1 MKIAILA
8 DIHANIYAF
17 EAVLADVQKEG
28 VDKIIVAGDFIG
40 YYYWPS
46 EVVNICMLDS
56 RFICVRGNHEDNLKL
71 AFSDPT
77 KLDSLTKKYGS
88 SYQICIDTL
97 NADQVNWLLSLPNF
111 LDFKIGNTSFY
122 VTHGSLKDTTEY
134 VYPNA
139 NLKKIKE
146 NFSNAKY
153 TILAHTH
160 YPFIHSSNNKWL
172 INPGSVGQPRDFGN
186 IASYFIVNLDTD
198 VIVPKRIAFPTEVII
213 QHVNIYDKNVKYLK
227 NIFQRGSI

>member
-17 EAVLADVQKEG
+17 NEVLADIQKES
-28 VDKIIVAGDFIG
+28 VDKIIVAGDLVG

-46 EVVNICMLDS
+46 EVVNICMQDS
-56 RFICVRGNHEDNLKL
+56 KFICVRGNHEDNLKL
-71 AFSDPT
+71 ALSEPD

-88 SYQICIDTL
+88 SYRICLETL
-97 NADQVNWLLSLPNF
+97 SIEQVNWLLNLPQF
-111 LDFKIGNTSFY
+111 LDLKIGNTNFY
-122 VTHGSLKDTTEY
+122 ITHGSLKETTEY

-139 NLKKIKE
+139 DFKKLKE
-146 NFSNAKY
+146 NISNSKF

-160 YPFIHSSNNKWL
+160 YPFIHSWNDKWL

-186 IASYFIVNLDTD
+186 IASYFIVNLETNL
-198 VIVPKRIAFPTEVII
+198 IVPKRIAFPTKVIAK
-213 QHVNIYDKNVKYLK
+213 HVDIYDKDVKYLK
-227 NIFQRGSI
+227 SVLQRGSK

>member
-17 EAVLADVQKEG
+17 EAVLADVQKES

-122 VTHGSLKDTTEY
+122 VTHGSLKD
-134 VYPNA
+134 
-139 NLKKIKE
+139 K
-146 NFSNAKY
+146 
-153 TILAHTH
+153 
-160 YPFIHSSNNKWL
+160 
-172 INPGSVGQPRDFGN
+172 
-186 IASYFIVNLDTD
+186 
-198 VIVPKRIAFPTEVII
+198 
-213 QHVNIYDKNVKYLK
+213 
-227 NIFQRGSI
+227 